1 MSERRRPLLGLLV
14 GAALAACGTTTPTM
28 TAVTAAAA
36 PAPAASTPE
45 RAWPYPVATVHPALH
60 LVGDSTMADKPPLP
74 VFPERGWGQLLRE
87 FMLEPARLVNH
98 AANGRSTRR
107 FVDEGRWAHVLTQLQ
122 AGDFVIVQFGHNDQK
137 DDDPRR
143 YAPAQTDFKA
153 YLRSFIAD
161 VKAKGATPILATS
174 VARRKFDKSGRVV
187 QTLGDYPQALREVAM
202 ETGVTLIDVN
212 VLTTEQIQALGP
224 EASKSMFMH
233 IAPGR
238 YDALP
243 QGRVDDTH
251 YVEAGARATAALAAQ
266 ALRTQVPALRPWFK
280 AQ

>member
-1 MSERRRPLLGLLV
+1 MRRLRLPLMAV
-14 GAALAACGTTTPTM
+14 VSGAALAGCGT
-28 TAVTAAAA
+28 AAGPAAPVAA
-36 PAPAASTPE
+36 PAVAASAPE
-45 RAWPYPVATVHPALH
+45 RAWPFPVANVHPALH

-87 FMLEPARLVNH
+87 FMVEPARLVNH

-107 FVDEGRWAHVLTQLQ
+107 FVDEGRWAHVLAQLS

-137 DDDPRR
+137 DDDPKR

-174 VARRKFDKSGRVV
+174 VARRKFDSSGRVV
-187 QTLGDYPQALREVAM
+187 QTLGDYPQALRDVAA
-202 ETGVTLIDVN
+202 ETGVTLIDMN
-212 VLTTEQIQALGP
+212 LLTTQQIQALGP
-224 EASKSMFMH
+224 EASKAMFMH

-243 QGRVDDTH
+243 QGRTDDTH

-280 AQ
+280 

>member
-1 MSERRRPLLGLLV
+1 MQGLRSPLTAMLT
-14 GAALAACGTTTPTM
+14 GAALAGCGTAAGP
-28 TAVTAAAA
+28 ASTAAATPVA
-36 PAPAASTPE
+36 VAASAPE
-45 RAWPYPVATVHPALH
+45 RAWPYPVAAVHPALH

-107 FVDEGRWAHVLTQLQ
+107 FVDEGRWAHLLTQL
-122 AGDFVIVQFGHNDQK
+122 ATGDFVIIQFGHNDQK

-161 VKAKGATPILATS
+161 VRAKGATPVLATS
-174 VARRKFDKSGRVV
+174 VARRKFGKDARVV
-187 QTLGDYPQALREVAM
+187 QTLGDYPQALRDVAA
-202 ETGVTLIDVN
+202 ETGVALIDMN

-224 EASKSMFMH
+224 EASKALFMH
-233 IAPGR
+233 IPPGR

-251 YVEAGARATAALAAQ
+251 YVEQGARATAALAVQ
-266 ALRTQVPALRPWFK
+266 ALRQQVPALRSWFK
-280 AQ
+280 AP

>member
-1 MSERRRPLLGLLV
+1 MGPRRQPLTLV
-14 GAALAACGTTTPTM
+14 LMGAALAGCGTAAGPASSAA
-28 TAVTAAAA
+28 TAVAA
-36 PAPAASTPE
+36 PASAPE
-45 RAWPYPVATVHPALH
+45 RAWPFPVATMHPALH

-87 FMLEPARLVNH
+87 FMVEPARLVNH

-107 FVDEGRWAHVLTQLQ
+107 FVDEGRWAHLLAQLS
-122 AGDFVIVQFGHNDQK
+122 AGDFVLIQFGHNDQK
-137 DDDPRR
+137 DDDPKR

-174 VARRKFDKSGRVV
+174 VARRRFGKDGRVV
-187 QTLGDYPQALREVAM
+187 QTLADYPQALRDVAA
-202 ETGVTLIDVN
+202 ETGVPLIDMN
-212 VLTTEQIQALGP
+212 VLTAEQIQALGP
-224 EASKSMFMH
+224 EASKAMFMH

-266 ALRTQVPALRPWFK
+266 ALRAQVPALRPWFR
-280 AQ
+280 AP